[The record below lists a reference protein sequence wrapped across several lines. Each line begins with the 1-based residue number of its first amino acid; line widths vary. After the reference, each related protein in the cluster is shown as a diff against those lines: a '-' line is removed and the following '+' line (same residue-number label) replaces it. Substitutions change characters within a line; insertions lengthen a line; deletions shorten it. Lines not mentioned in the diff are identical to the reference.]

1 MSFPNLLN
9 RKRGGAMNRFVIIT
23 VGKTHS
29 GKSTFANKLEEQ
41 LENAVVVDQD
51 RHAEFINT
59 YYKKLL
65 AKQGPNTIKYAV
77 TKTIVDHAVEQ
88 TDCHLIICNSNRSK
102 SGRKD
107 LLDYFHRNGFN
118 SILVNFDLPDR
129 VLEERVATSSRSK
142 IIFRSATTFEE
153 VLARQNADSDQGDVM
168 PPFEGEADYLFVIK
182 DEVDVEGVI
191 QEIVGITH
199 SLGGGDV

>member
-1 MSFPNLLN
+1 M
-9 RKRGGAMNRFVIIT
+9 KRFVIMT
-23 VGKTHS
+23 AGKTHS
-29 GKSTFANKLEEQ
+29 GKTTFANKLEEQ

-77 TKTIVDHAVEQ
+77 TKTIVGHAVEE
-88 TDCHLIICNSNRSK
+88 TDCHLIISNSNRSK

-118 SILVNFDLPDR
+118 SILVNFDLPDS
-129 VLEERVATSSRSK
+129 VLEERISVGSRSK

-153 VLARQNADSDQGDVM
+153 VLARQNTDSDQDDVM
-168 PPFEGEADYLFVIK
+168 PPVEGEADYLFVIR

-191 QEIVGITH
+191 QEIAGIAH
-199 SLGGGDV
+199 SLGVGDV